1 MSQAA
6 STPKAAPER
15 PADATPADRATRSTA
30 DATPSAGA
38 TPPAD
43 DAARPPD
50 ATPVRK
56 LAQRDG
62 GIALAALSLFA
73 AAETW
78 AQTTGL
84 ALASALAV
92 VDGVVVGIV
101 LGTLAHEWGHFA
113 GARWSGGIAPTRPF
127 RSLFPIFALDMQRS
141 PARAFRAMS
150 VAGNV
155 GHWGVVVAVLAF
167 VPLESA
173 GAAALLAGSFGF
185 AVSASLTEVPIIRRA
200 FSGASPVESFKGLSK
215 ETLTRDRRLGAAA
228 GVVLFLLV

>member
-15 PADATPADRATRSTA
+15 PADATPADRATGSTA
-30 DATPSAGA
+30 DATPS
-38 TPPAD
+38 PAD
-43 DAARPPD
+43 DAARPAD

-56 LAQRDG
+56 LALRDG